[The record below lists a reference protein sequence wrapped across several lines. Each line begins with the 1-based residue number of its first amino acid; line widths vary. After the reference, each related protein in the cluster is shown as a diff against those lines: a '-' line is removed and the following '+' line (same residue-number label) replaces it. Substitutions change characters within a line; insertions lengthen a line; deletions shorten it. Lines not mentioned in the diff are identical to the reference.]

1 MELNDSS
8 LKLVILLND
17 DERMQMNIFCTI
29 NKIYTIG
36 DFLKHGDV
44 VRNIP
49 ALKNV
54 IDELKKNG
62 IKFDDELTKEELNL
76 RNIERGQINMTNDN
90 SNLEYITFFSKD
102 YETFLE
108 CSDAKF
114 KSFLRKI
121 KRFLGRSGIEINNIK
136 DLIKNETLN
145 YIVMNFNAA
154 DVDKFY
160 EALNDFAVKN
170 NVNIDSVRAYL
181 DVIKKFSDSELEKQP
196 EEILTDDP
204 LTESP
209 NQNKVQ
215 ENVRDVE
222 LYSVDEIEHLKN
234 YLPDAPAQPE
244 ELIQPINIDIISLM
258 ENKISKMK
266 LQKQTV
272 VDENT
277 RKKGVL
283 TQYVVLKNKLDRLI
297 EKNKIYDKKISQILG
312 IDRPET
318 VVEKDY
324 NSIQELENVIQ
335 QLKQEVER
343 KQILLEQFNST
354 KKELQAVLYE
364 SERLDL
370 EIEKLITPRK
380 ENNI

>member
-76 RNIERGQINMTNDN
+76 RNIERGQINMSNDN

-114 KSFLRKI
+114 KPFLRKI
-121 KRFLGRSGIEINNIK
+121 KRFLGRSGIEINKII

-170 NVNIDSVRAYL
+170 NVNIDSVRAHL
-181 DVIKKFSDSELEKQP
+181 DEIKKFSDSELEKQP

-215 ENVRDVE
+215 KNVRDVE

-244 ELIQPINIDIISLM
+244 ELAQPIKIDIVSLM

-283 TQYVVLKNKLDRLI
+283 TQYAELKNKLDRLI
-297 EKNKIYDKKISQILG
+297 EKNKIYDKKIGQILG
-312 IDRPET
+312 IDRTET

-335 QLKQEVER
+335 QLEQEVER

-354 KKELQAVLYE
+354 KKELQAVLDE
-364 SERLDL
+364 SEQLDL